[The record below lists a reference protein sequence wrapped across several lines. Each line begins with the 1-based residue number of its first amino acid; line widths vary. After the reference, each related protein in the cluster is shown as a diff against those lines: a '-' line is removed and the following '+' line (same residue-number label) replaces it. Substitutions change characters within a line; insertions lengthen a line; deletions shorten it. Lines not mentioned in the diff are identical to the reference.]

1 MTIFSQL
8 IPIPIPK
15 PIQNKSS
22 VSTLKQCLDWGKPAL
37 TIIDVR
43 SRVLFNRTHITGSIP
58 MPMDEPAY
66 LTLSNLEFNRDIYI
80 YAETDE
86 QTALAATKLRQAGYQ
101 KVSELLGGL
110 PAWKKAK
117 YPIDCG

>member
-1 MTIFSQL
+1 MNIFSKL
-8 IPIPIPK
+8 IPIPK
-15 PIQNKSS
+15 PIQDQSS

-43 SRVLFNRTHITGSIP
+43 SRVLFNSNHIRGSIP
-58 MPMDEPAY
+58 MPIDEPAY
-66 LTLSNLEFNRDIYI
+66 LTLSNLELNRDIYV

>member
-1 MTIFSQL
+1 MTIFSKL
-8 IPIPIPK
+8 IPIPE
-15 PIQNKSS
+15 PIQDKSS
-22 VSTLKQCLDWGKPAL
+22 VSTLKKCLDWGKPAL

-43 SRVLFNRTHITGSIP
+43 SRVLFNSTHITGSIP
-58 MPMDEPAY
+58 MPTNEPAD
-66 LTLSNLEFNRDIYI
+66 LTLSNLELNRDIYV

-101 KVSELLGGL
+101 KVSELIGGL
-110 PAWKKAK
+110 TAWKKAK

>member
-1 MTIFSQL
+1 MTIFSKL
-8 IPIPIPK
+8 IPVPE
-15 PIQNKSS
+15 PIQSQSS
-22 VSTLKQCLDWGKPAL
+22 VATLKKCLDWGNPAL

-43 SRVLFNRTHITGSIP
+43 SRVLFNSTHITGSIP
-58 MPMDEPAY
+58 MPTNEPAD
-66 LTLSNLEFNRDIYI
+66 LTLSNLELNRDIYV

-86 QTALAATKLRQAGYQ
+86 QTALAADKLRQAGYQ